1 MTLPATQEVRG
12 VCQHEAAHAVVA
24 LALGHVVDDI
34 KVEIDP
40 AVGAYGATL
49 CHDPHDRDI
58 WDPERV
64 YDDFLI
70 TLAGPALDAAAGRIH
85 PGSMLDMDR
94 VNSLILLLI
103 LYYGGTVESHLR
115 QGKAIAMAILEEND
129 DRVIALCDLIMHGD
143 LHIAEFEVKPVTWS
157 YYPLKENNG

>member
-24 LALGHVVDDI
+24 LALGHSVDDI
-34 KVEIDP
+34 KVELNP
-40 AVGAYGATL
+40 EVGAYGATL
-49 CHDPHDRDI
+49 CHDPSNRDI

-70 TLAGPALDAAAGRIH
+70 TLAGPALDAAGGRIH

-103 LYYGGTVESHLR
+103 LFYGGTVESHLKR
-115 QGKAIAMAILEEND
+115 GKKIVMAILESNN
-129 DRVIALCDLIMHGD
+129 DRVFALCDLIMHGD
-143 LHIAEFEVKPVTWS
+143 LHIEEFEVATPIPWFR
-157 YYPLKENNG
+157 YPEKEIV